1 MNIKRKQTNASLFEK
16 IRAAVHVIW
25 HVCAILP
32 SSGAMRSLV
41 ATLAQWHL
49 FVCDVAQSSD
59 VLCVADT
66 CRDVDIAEV
75 VLLWRRHHCVMT
87 CCDVHACCGYVCLNV
102 WLPLHFF
109 WFQWF
114 LFVFFCEVIIL
125 PNMLRSTVA
134 MLLFSTQLSFPEP
147 CRLLCAAFYG
157 CSCFCL
163 CLNNVVTITHGMVV
177 FFYCKHVIFSCFMI
191 SMISFVYGCSCVSVF
206 EEMFKSKLMVSMI
219 SSFIFA
225 LQFQCLLFC
234 YWSNRF
240 FRRSS
245 NVVNITHGMVV
256 VLMEH
261 LPSLRS
267 IVEMISFM
275 DATFLLLFKECLRKC
290 LWFQRFLYLSL
301 RTMVSFC
308 L

>member
-32 SSGAMRSLV
+32 SSGAVRSLV
-41 ATLAQWHL
+41 ATLAWL
-49 FVCDVAQSSD
+49 FVCDVAQLSD

-87 CCDVHACCGYVCLNV
+87 CCDVQCVLRLRVLECLV
-102 WLPLHFF
+102 ATTL
-109 WFQWF
+109 F
-114 LFVFFCEVIIL
+114 LVFFFCEVIIL

-177 FFYCKHVIFSCFMI
+177 FFIVNT
-191 SMISFVYGCSCVSVF
+191 
-206 EEMFKSKLMVSMI
+206 
-219 SSFIFA
+219 SSSPA
-225 LQFQCLLFC
+225 LWFQWFL
-234 YWSNRF
+234 
-240 FRRSS
+240 
-245 NVVNITHGMVV
+245 
-256 VLMEH
+256 
-261 LPSLRS
+261 
-267 IVEMISFM
+267 SFM
-275 DATFLLLFKECLRKC
+275 DAVVCPLFKKCLRANSWFQWFLHLYSLCSFNAFFFVIEAIVSSVVQAMSLISHMVWSWFWWNIFLLCTL
-290 LWFQRFLYLSL
+290 
-301 RTMVSFC
+301 
-308 L
+308 